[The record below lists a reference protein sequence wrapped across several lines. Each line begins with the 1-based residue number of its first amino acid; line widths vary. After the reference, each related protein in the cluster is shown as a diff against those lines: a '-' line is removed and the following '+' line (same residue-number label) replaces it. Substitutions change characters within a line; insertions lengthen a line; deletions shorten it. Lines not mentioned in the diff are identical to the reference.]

1 MMKKAITLA
10 IVVSLILA
18 PTEAAL
24 AQSRAPLVRATA
36 SALVPGLGQ
45 ILNNEQAT
53 WGGRAKIAAMLGLEL
68 GALIA
73 TPALARSGFPEVMIG
88 IGMLAVNHVWSASD
102 AYRNALQLPEVRM
115 AGWGAR

>member
-1 MMKKAITLA
+1 MMKKVTALIMVL
-10 IVVSLILA
+10 SLILV
-18 PTEAAL
+18 PTSVAF
-24 AQSRAPLVRATA
+24 AQSRAPFIHATA

-88 IGMLAVNHVWSASD
+88 IGMLAVNHVWSATD
-102 AYRNALQLPEVRM
+102 AYRNALQRPEVRM
-115 AGWGAR
+115 SGFGAR